1 MRELVARGHEVLFL
15 ERDKPWYAAN
25 RDLPRPPYGETHLY
39 NSVEE
44 LRTRFGDEVA
54 SADAVIVGSYVPEGV
69 AVGEWAVDTAD
80 GVLAFYDIDT
90 PITLAKLVAGDEEYL
105 SADLIAC
112 YDLYLSFTGGPTL
125 WRIEEEYGSPRA
137 LPLYCS
143 VDSELYYPERSDAPP
158 RWTLGYLG
166 TYSAD
171 RQPTLDRLL
180 LEPARRDPAISMVVA
195 GPQYPDDISWPPNVA
210 RIEHLPPT
218 EHRRFYN
225 DQKFT
230 LNVTRT
236 EMIRVGY
243 SPSVRLFE
251 AAACGVPIISD
262 RWTGLDELFTP
273 GEEILLADTAEE
285 AAALLR
291 DVSDAEARQIGE
303 RARRRV
309 LAQHTAAHRAQ
320 ELETHLLRRAAE
332 NPSLATAVPVL

>member
-137 LPLYCS
+137 LPLYSGCNRERS
-143 VDSELYYPERSDAPP
+143 VRQRSDAPP

-180 LEPARRDPAISMVVA
+180 LEPARRDPAISIVVA